1 MTSKHIILTEAHNNN
16 PSMTNQRK
24 SLVSII
30 VPCFNAEQTLSKCL
44 DSLLAQDDPIPHII
58 CVNDGSTDN
67 TLEILNKYH
76 KKYPYT
82 ISVIDQVNSGAW
94 QARITGLKAAD
105 SEFIM
110 FLDSDDCAK
119 PDFVKTMLEEIRSS
133 KSDIVICG
141 FERIDEKSG
150 RVLSREFCT
159 PLDPLKLPEDYG
171 ALLEVNPAPWNK
183 IFKSEVLTNLPCLQT
198 KPVMLD
204 DLCLLLLGIA
214 HPVSKISF
222 LPSSLVEYR
231 VHPDSTINSAD
242 IEQVYDAAIALKEVR
257 TRFSNLGLHALEA
270 LDSVAFCHLYIS
282 MSFRLIEMRSAI
294 SNELLSIV
302 DKDFPLWR
310 TSEYLTFKYAFFH
323 GKAHIRAATASRLA
337 KSGIFNPAL
346 NVYSMIKKVR
356 KKDISW

>member
-1 MTSKHIILTEAHNNN
+1 MTSRHIILTEVNNSN
-16 PSMTNQRK
+16 RTRANQRK
-24 SLVSII
+24 NLVSVI
-30 VPCFNAEQTLSKCL
+30 VPCFNAERTLSKCL
-44 DSLLAQDDPIPHII
+44 DSLLAQDGAIPHII

-67 TLEILNKYH
+67 TIAILDEYH
-76 KKYPYT
+76 SKNPHT
-82 ISVIDQVNSGAW
+82 ISVINQVNSGAW

-110 FLDSDDCAK
+110 FLDSDDYAK
-119 PDFVKTMLEEIRSS
+119 PGFVKTMLDEIRSS
-133 KSDIVICG
+133 RSDIVICG

-171 ALLEVNPAPWNK
+171 DLLKVNPAPWNK
-183 IFKSEVLTNLPCLQT
+183 IIKSEVLTNLPCLQT

-204 DLCLLLLGIA
+204 DLCLLLLGLT
-214 HPVSKISF
+214 HPISKISF

-231 VHPDSTINSAD
+231 VHPDSAINSAN

-257 TRFSNLGLHALEA
+257 ARFSNLGFHALEV
-270 LDSVAFCHLYIS
+270 LDSIAFCHLYIS
-282 MSFRLIEMRSAI
+282 MSFRLIEMKSTI

-310 TSEYLTFKYAFFH
+310 TSEYLTFRYAFSH
-323 GKAHIRAATASRLA
+323 GKAHIRAAAAAHLA
-337 KSGIFNPAL
+337 RSGIFNPAL
-346 NVYSMIKKVR
+346 NVFSIIKKVQ

>member
-1 MTSKHIILTEAHNNN
+1 MTSRHIILTEVNNSN
-16 PSMTNQRK
+16 RTRANQRK
-24 SLVSII
+24 NLVSVI
-30 VPCFNAEQTLSKCL
+30 VPCFNAERTLSKCL
-44 DSLLAQDDPIPHII
+44 DSLLAQDGAIPHII

-67 TLEILNKYH
+67 TI
-76 KKYPYT
+76 
-82 ISVIDQVNSGAW
+82 
-94 QARITGLKAAD
+94 
-105 SEFIM
+105 
-110 FLDSDDCAK
+110 AK
-119 PDFVKTMLEEIRSS
+119 PGFVKTMLDEIRSS
-133 KSDIVICG
+133 RSDIVICG

-171 ALLEVNPAPWNK
+171 DLLKVNPAPWNK

-204 DLCLLLLGIA
+204 DLCLLLLGLT
-214 HPVSKISF
+214 HPISKISF

-231 VHPDSTINSAD
+231 VHPDSAINSAN

-257 TRFSNLGLHALEA
+257 ARFSNLGFHALEV
-270 LDSVAFCHLYIS
+270 LDSIAFCHLYIS
-282 MSFRLIEMRSAI
+282 MSFRLIEMKSTI

-310 TSEYLTFKYAFFH
+310 TSEYLTFRYAFSH
-323 GKAHIRAATASRLA
+323 GKAHIRAAAAAHLA
-337 KSGIFNPAL
+337 RSGIFNPAL
-346 NVYSMIKKVR
+346 NVFSIIKKVQ